1 MSLRDMVSV
10 TVIVVVVA
18 TVLAALPAPGIA
30 QSPGD
35 EWRVRF
41 AAGEEARRAG
51 DHESYAREM
60 AAAARALPAGQ
71 LNRPFVQYH
80 AARGAALSGRPD
92 EAFEWLRTAWEEEI
106 ESLMIS
112 FAPYD
117 PAFAAVVETPGFR
130 EVMGLAAALELQ
142 VRPLGGRAYLLT
154 GAGSNVLA
162 HVGPDGVLLVDTGY
176 GAALPALRRALAALG
191 ADAVDLLLIT
201 HPHEDHMGSAA
212 ELGATA
218 TVVGHP
224 GTTAAMREPYVFMEG
239 VELPPKPAT
248 AFPDVEVARDTS
260 FTFNGETVR
269 IVPTAAHTAGDISVY
284 FPGSGVAH
292 LGDTYLAGNP
302 MMFPGTEDPAAFLD
316 RLEAFVDEMA
326 PGTVVVGGH
335 EDVADVAA
343 VLAQI
348 ETARACMAYVA
359 DAFERGLSMEATAES
374 GAERFP
380 VPWIAFFYGYFA
392 SREEPG
398 PA

>member
-117 PAFAAVVETPGFR
+117 PAFAAVVETPGFLKLPIFVVKVFLLVFFFIWER
-130 EVMGLAAALELQ
+130 ATFPRFRYDQVMRLGWKVLMPIALANVFVTGLYY
-142 VRPLGGRAYLLT
+142 VVT
-154 GAGSNVLA
+154 GA
-162 HVGPDGVLLVDTGY
+162 
-176 GAALPALRRALAALG
+176 
-191 ADAVDLLLIT
+191 
-201 HPHEDHMGSAA
+201 
-212 ELGATA
+212 
-218 TVVGHP
+218 
-224 GTTAAMREPYVFMEG
+224 TT
-239 VELPPKPAT
+239 
-248 AFPDVEVARDTS
+248 
-260 FTFNGETVR
+260 
-269 IVPTAAHTAGDISVY
+269 
-284 FPGSGVAH
+284 
-292 LGDTYLAGNP
+292 
-302 MMFPGTEDPAAFLD
+302 
-316 RLEAFVDEMA
+316 
-326 PGTVVVGGH
+326 
-335 EDVADVAA
+335 
-343 VLAQI
+343 
-348 ETARACMAYVA
+348 
-359 DAFERGLSMEATAES
+359 
-374 GAERFP
+374 
-380 VPWIAFFYGYFA
+380 
-392 SREEPG
+392 
-398 PA
+398 